1 LTIESRNGLAKS
13 WIPTYNSKMVQPDEV
28 KKVADLAKLEFA
40 ATELAELTGE
50 MNHILGYIDLL
61 KEVDVSN
68 VEPLENLN
76 EDVEQMVLRPDAM
89 RPSLT
94 VEQALSNA
102 PKSADGYFL
111 VPKVLAQEAKAYVK
125 TDIVGDEEEEL
136 F

>member
-1 LTIESRNGLAKS
+1 
-13 WIPTYNSKMVQPDEV
+13 MVKPDEV
-28 KKVADLAKLEFA
+28 KKVADLAKLEF
-40 ATELAELTGE
+40 TEPELVELTGE
-50 MNHILGYIDLL
+50 LNNILGYIDQL

-76 EDVEQMVLRPDAM
+76 EDVEQSALRRDVM

-102 PKSADGYFL
+102 PKAADGYFL
-111 VPKVLAQEAKAYVK
+111 VPKVLAQEAKSYVE
-125 TDIVGDEEEEL
+125 TDIVGDEEDEL

>member
-1 LTIESRNGLAKS
+1 
-13 WIPTYNSKMVQPDEV
+13 MVKPDEV
-28 KKVADLAKLEFA
+28 KKVADRAKLEF
-40 ATELAELTGE
+40 TEPEVAELTGE
-50 MNHILGYIDLL
+50 MNHSLGYIDQL

-68 VEPLENLN
+68 VQPLENLN
-76 EDVEQMVLRPDAM
+76 EDVEQTALRHYEM

-111 VPKVLAQEAKAYVK
+111 VPKVLAQEAKSYVE
-125 TDIVGDEEEEL
+125 TDIVGDEDEEL